1 MGYNIKLM
9 VKVANLY
16 YKDSLTQEDIAKKLK
31 VSKYQVNRILKKA
44 IDSGIVQITII
55 DPSTSVSKLEEEL
68 EKKFGLKRAIV
79 IENSGLSDTELKTKL
94 GSAGSEFLLE
104 VIKDNDII
112 GVSWGTT
119 VNELVNHL
127 PSRINKNVEVVQVT
141 GGSHQISVD
150 LNCHD
155 ITGRLAKK
163 FGVEPHLLYAP
174 AILDSKEL
182 HDMLLNE
189 KSIRS
194 TFEYFDRISV
204 LITGIGS
211 IFPKVFSS
219 FISTGQISSE
229 EFEELKAK
237 EAVGDVFS
245 YFFNI
250 DGDICQTSLNDR
262 VVSMPFSTLKKVPYR
277 IGIAGG
283 RHKAEAIAGALRGN
297 IINILI
303 TDDTAAEKILKIGNK
318 KQAL

>member
-9 VKVANLY
+9 VKVSNLY

-44 IDSGIVQITII
+44 IESGIVQITII
-55 DPSTSVSKLEEEL
+55 DPSTGVSKLEEEL

-79 IENSGLSDTELKTKL
+79 IENSGLSDSELKTKL
-94 GSAGSEFLLE
+94 GAAGSDFLLD

-119 VNELVNHL
+119 VNEVVNHL
-127 PSRINKNVEVVQVT
+127 PSRINKHVEVVQVT

-155 ITGRLAKK
+155 ITSRLAKK
-163 FGVEPHLLYAP
+163 FSVEPHLLYAP

-182 HDMLLNE
+182 HDMLLEE
-189 KSIRS
+189 KSIKS
-194 TFEYFDRISV
+194 TFEYFNKVSV

-211 IFPKVFSS
+211 IFPKVISS

-229 EFEELKAK
+229 DFEELKAK
-237 EAVGDVFS
+237 AAVGDVFS

-250 DGDICQTSLNDR
+250 EGEICQTSLNDR
-262 VVSMPFSTLKKVPYR
+262 IVSMPFSLLKNVPYR
-277 IGIAGG
+277 IGIAG
-283 RHKAEAIAGALRGN
+283 
-297 IINILI
+297 
-303 TDDTAAEKILKIGNK
+303 EKIRRRHWS
-318 KQAL
+318 AR